1 MLRGAGGRK
10 VNVATATAP
19 NARGA
24 RSRAATG
31 TATIRVLPTQ
41 ARGGGVTG

>member
-1 MLRGAGGRK
+1 
-10 VNVATATAP
+10 VNVAKATAP

-31 TATIRVLPTQ
+31 AAAIRVLPTQ